1 MKCPDCSR
9 RLTVHLLEPD
19 GGVWSEQLYCESCR
33 RSHAAPG
40 APVCEHCRT
49 SYRRFLRAGLLGCA
63 RCYGA
68 FAPQLA
74 AQLQKYHGANSTSAA
89 RPARSRLALARSAEI
104 RSALAD
110 LLEAEAVATPRP
122 TPARRPREAR
132 PQFSRD
138 AVLLSLRVRLARNL
152 RGAPYWNRLP
162 PGARERL
169 AEMLLGER
177 AALSLELFGGRL
189 RRLSAEELHRRAE
202 AGLAPRAAQ
211 LGAAPA
217 EETDLAPREQALAY
231 CGDEDHI
238 RLQWMA
244 LEPPPGEASALA
256 MRGLDLCRRF
266 DELYDWQHSPD
277 FGWLTACPA
286 LAGQA
291 LRVSFLLNIAA
302 LLRSGIWPAWRDR
315 LLAYGLEIRGADG
328 EGSPETDLVQL
339 SNRHWP
345 RDADPAREILRL
357 TALVERI
364 VTQEISLRSKV
375 GPPESDMS

>member
-1 MKCPDCSR
+1 MKCPDCRR

-19 GGVWSEQLYCESCR
+19 GGVWNEQLYCESCR

-40 APVCEHCRT
+40 APICEHCRT
-49 SYRRFLRAGLLGCA
+49 SYRRFLRAGQLGCA
-63 RCYGA
+63 RCYTA

-74 AQLQKYHGANSTSAA
+74 AQLQKYHGVTAPGAA

-104 RSALAD
+104 RSALTD
-110 LLEAEAVATPRP
+110 LLAAESTSA
-122 TPARRPREAR
+122 ARTGPVRRLREAR
-132 PQFSRD
+132 PQFSHA

-162 PGARERL
+162 GGARERL
-169 AEMLLGER
+169 ADMLLGER

-189 RRLSAEELHRRAE
+189 RRLSAEELQTRAA
-202 AGLAPRAAQ
+202 AGLAPRGAQ
-211 LGAAPA
+211 VAAAP
-217 EETDLAPREQALAY
+217 ERDPEPGLRSETLAY

-238 RLQWMA
+238 RLQWIA
-244 LEPPPGEASALA
+244 LEPPPGAASALA
-256 MRGLDLCRRF
+256 MQGLDLCRRF
-266 DELYDWQHSPD
+266 DELYDWQHNPD

-302 LLRSGIWPAWRDR
+302 LVRAGIWPAWRDR

-364 VTQEISLRSKV
+364 VSQEISLRSKV